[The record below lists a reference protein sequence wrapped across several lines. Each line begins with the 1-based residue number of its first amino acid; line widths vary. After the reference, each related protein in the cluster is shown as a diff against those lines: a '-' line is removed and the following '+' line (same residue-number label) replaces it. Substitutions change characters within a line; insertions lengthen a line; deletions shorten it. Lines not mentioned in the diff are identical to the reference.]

1 MHSDRNR
8 PLLEKMRKFI
18 LFIAPLLLILFLG
31 PIGYML
37 LENTSF
43 VDGLYL
49 TVITITTV
57 GYGDIVPIHPEGRL
71 FTVVLVCCGVGYVM
85 YVFSQITEAMVEGG
99 LHKIVERRKM
109 HKKITQL
116 KDHYIVCGFGRI
128 GMEICSILQENN
140 RPFVVIERDDDAVK
154 EIDRLGYVELMGEA
168 SDDDILLEAGIK
180 RASGLIAV
188 VSSDP
193 DNLYITL
200 TARGLNPDLFI
211 LTRSSGARGVARKLK
226 RAGASRVISPY
237 SIGARKM
244 AQLIVRPTVMD
255 FIDLAMH
262 AGELGLRM
270 EELVVSDKASFAGK
284 TLMKSG
290 LRQKFDVIVIAI
302 KRKDESMIFNPR
314 KDEQIL
320 AGDILIVLGDCNHV
334 AALEK
339 VI

>member
-1 MHSDRNR
+1 
-8 PLLEKMRKFI
+8 MRKFF
-18 LFIAPLLLILFLG
+18 LFIAPLMLILFCG

-37 LENTSF
+37 LEHTSF

-57 GYGDIVPIHPEGRL
+57 GYGDIVPIHPAGRL
-71 FTVVLVCCGVGYVM
+71 FTVVLVFCGVGYVM
-85 YVFSQITEAMVEGG
+85 YLFGKITEAMVEGG

-109 HKKITQL
+109 HKKISQL
-116 KDHYIVCGFGRI
+116 HNHYIVCGFGRI
-128 GMEICSILQENN
+128 GMEICSILKENN
-140 RPFVVIERDDDAVK
+140 RPFVVIEKDEGVVK
-154 EIDRLGYVELMGEA
+154 NIENHGYVELMGEA
-168 SDDDILLEAGIK
+168 SDDEVLLAAGIK
-180 RASGLIAV
+180 RARGLIAV
-188 VSSDP
+188 VGTDA

-211 LTRSSGARGVARKLK
+211 LTRSSGVTGVARKLK

-237 SIGARKM
+237 SIGARRM

-270 EELVVSDKASFAGK
+270 EELVVSDNAWIVDK
-284 TLMKSG
+284 TLIGSK
-290 LRQKFDVIVIAI
+290 LRKKYDVIVVAI
-302 KRKDESMIFNPR
+302 KRSDDPMIFNP
-314 KDEQIL
+314 KPDAVIL
-320 AGDILIVLGDCNHV
+320 AGDILIVLGDVDHV
-334 AALEK
+334 TALEK